1 MYTWGYVKE
10 ATLAKMDM
18 SANQAIDLG
27 LVNKMPYYANEALTQ
42 ITSGIK
48 PKIKY
53 IEFKVKDCGKVMEYI
68 KRELLPY
75 DDLKFLVEQPCD
87 KSTMNDVQLK
97 ALELYNSYRYIGQLV
112 KMPDDYIAWSDEPV
126 YKVSN
131 DFMYNERVKEVSDK
145 DFTTVGYKSILFKKE
160 GIYRFPYK
168 AKWFMFTPTTNDDVE
183 LDIPDDIVE
192 CLPSYIASQ
201 LFKIDDEQ
209 KSSIYRNEFEMMV
222 ARIDENEYFTNKEF
236 NGRGDW

>member
-18 SANQAIDLG
+18 TANQAIELG

-42 ITSGIK
+42 ITSGVK
-48 PKIKY
+48 AKTKY
-53 IEFKVKDCGKVMEYI
+53 IDFTVKDADKVIAYI
-68 KRELLPY
+68 KREMLPY
-75 DDLKFLVEQPCD
+75 DDLRFLVNQPCD
-87 KSTMNDVQLK
+87 KSTMSDVQLM
-97 ALELYNSYRYIGQLV
+97 ALELYNSYTYIGQNV
-112 KMPDDYIAWSDEPV
+112 TMPDDYFAWSDEPV
-126 YKVSN
+126 YKISH
-131 DFMYNERVKEVSDK
+131 DFMYNEHVKEASDK
-145 DFTTVGYKSILFKKE
+145 DFTTIGYKSILFKRE
-160 GIYRFPYK
+160 GMYRFPYK
-168 AKWFMFTPTTNDDVE
+168 AKWFTFEPTTDDSVE
-183 LDIPDDIVE
+183 LEIPDDIVE

-209 KSSIYRNEFEMMV
+209 KSSIYRNEFEMMI